1 MEKTLEQKPA
11 DCLKIV
17 LFGPESTG
25 KTSLAKKL
33 AEHYQTNWV
42 PEFAREYLQ
51 KKYDECNEICA
62 QEDLIPI
69 AKGQI
74 SAENKLSKTANK
86 VLFCDT
92 NVLQTY
98 AYGKVYYKNFENET
112 LKKYIGK
119 HKYNLY
125 LLTYI
130 DVPWEEDDLRDKPH
144 EREEMFVHFK
154 EILKQKNLPYVIING
169 TLEERLKKAV
179 NVIDKLLKNENA

>member
-1 MEKTLEQKPA
+1 M
-11 DCLKIV
+11 
-17 LFGPESTG
+17 
-25 KTSLAKKL
+25 
-33 AEHYQTNWV
+33 
-42 PEFAREYLQ
+42 
-51 KKYDECNEICA
+51 
-62 QEDLIPI
+62 
-69 AKGQI
+69 
-74 SAENKLSKTANK
+74 
-86 VLFCDT
+86 
-92 NVLQTY
+92 
-98 AYGKVYYKNFENET
+98 
-112 LKKYIGK
+112 GK